1 MADNK
6 ETMGTEIEQIIR
18 NSFKSY
24 NRILREALKCFPN
37 KTAKEVTFFS
47 PVYYPIAILNVGAE
61 EESFTDFKGFEI
73 TVLKL
78 IDNGVTEIS
87 AISKLLGL
95 TENYV
100 KKILSMMTGIGYIN
114 EDGITR
120 LGKESIQENKK
131 KAYHHVTHAVQVN
144 AINSEV
150 VSLKNL
156 LKETDLDDKFDTVP
170 RIHHFRNIDRIER
183 DRTIQEIIKDYSQN
197 LSTEDLHVNIRRIDE
212 IYFKE
217 LKYTKCYAIR
227 FNSDPIV
234 VLMNRKTA
242 AGRNNYNNFTPVG
255 IEHEEFR
262 EIYGL
267 NEDVPLYSQ
276 NESNMYNDFYAR
288 MLDDI
293 QSIPEDRA
301 ADEKEALSIILSPNL
316 NNIIQQHTPNK
327 CESIYYVNAEDFIK
341 VNNWMLSFIQDISNN
356 NASIIGRD
364 SFRGRVIKLLVED
377 NAILKATELLKEKNN
392 GIIDRTLRENLFSET
407 DGLSGKKL
415 WEKITSVIEDN
426 NTDYN

>member
-37 KTAKEVTFFS
+37 KTAKEVTFFFFF
-47 PVYYPIAILNVGAE
+47 YYPIAILNVGAE

-144 AINSEV
+144 AI
-150 VSLKNL
+150 
-156 LKETDLDDKFDTVP
+156 
-170 RIHHFRNIDRIER
+170 I
-183 DRTIQEIIKDYSQN
+183 
-197 LSTEDLHVNIRRIDE
+197 
-212 IYFKE
+212 
-217 LKYTKCYAIR
+217 
-227 FNSDPIV
+227 
-234 VLMNRKTA
+234 
-242 AGRNNYNNFTPVG
+242 
-255 IEHEEFR
+255 
-262 EIYGL
+262 
-267 NEDVPLYSQ
+267 
-276 NESNMYNDFYAR
+276 
-288 MLDDI
+288 
-293 QSIPEDRA
+293 
-301 ADEKEALSIILSPNL
+301 
-316 NNIIQQHTPNK
+316 
-327 CESIYYVNAEDFIK
+327 
-341 VNNWMLSFIQDISNN
+341 
-356 NASIIGRD
+356 
-364 SFRGRVIKLLVED
+364 
-377 NAILKATELLKEKNN
+377 
-392 GIIDRTLRENLFSET
+392 
-407 DGLSGKKL
+407 
-415 WEKITSVIEDN
+415 
-426 NTDYN
+426 